1 MSFEQEMDEDAEYQ
15 GDYRA
20 LRARNEESIHSI
32 PVVLHGEGRAQP
44 LSAPEIVHSFFPRT
58 TPLPIGVGGSTS
70 MPSGINPLQ
79 SETHSNIHSN
89 YAAVE
94 DVAKPAVQ
102 PAAETVSSN
111 YLYVAPQAGHM

>member
-1 MSFEQEMDEDAEYQ
+1 MFLLYHIHFLFPSSFAAFRTSEKNPLLFY
-15 GDYRA
+15 
-20 LRARNEESIHSI
+20 LPNKNPLTSKI
-32 PVVLHGEGRAQP
+32 PAKHP
-44 LSAPEIVHSFFPRT
+44 LSPRT
-58 TPLPIGVGGSTS
+58 SSLPIGVGGSTS

-111 YLYVAPQAGHM
+111 YL